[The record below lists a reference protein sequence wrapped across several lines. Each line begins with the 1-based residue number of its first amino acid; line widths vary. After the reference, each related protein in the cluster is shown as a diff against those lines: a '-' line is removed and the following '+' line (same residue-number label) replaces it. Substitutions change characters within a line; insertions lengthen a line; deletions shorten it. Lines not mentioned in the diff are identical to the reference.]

1 MAKTKKK
8 KKVLSRTRA
17 RTREKKKPVSENKLD
32 NTFRMVVLASKR
44 AKEIFMGEKPLIET
58 NEVHPCLIAIEEIK
72 KGKVKVKEIK

>member
-17 RTREKKKPVSENKLD
+17 RAKKKPVFENKMD

-72 KGKVKVKEIK
+72 KGKVKVKETK